1 MAESSKQEWTIETV
15 KAHVLAIMDERDE
28 RYEQRFQASQKAIDE
43 AKAETQK
50 KFENTNEWRGL
61 VSDTQKNYVTR
72 TELEPV
78 VKQVNTC
85 VTWPVVF
92 SMIVAAGVI
101 VGIVIEILNFNMFIH
116 K

>member
-1 MAESSKQEWTIETV
+1 MSDGGWTLDTLKE
-15 KAHVLAIMDERDE
+15 LMDERDK
-28 RYEQRFQASQKAIDE
+28 RYEQRFISSQKAIDE
-43 AKAETQK
+43 AKGETQK

-61 VSDTQKNYVTR
+61 VTDTQKNYITR
-72 TELEPV
+72 AELDPV

-92 SMIVAAGVI
+92 AMIVTAGVI
-101 VGIVIEILNFNMFIH
+101 VGIVIEILNFAMFQH